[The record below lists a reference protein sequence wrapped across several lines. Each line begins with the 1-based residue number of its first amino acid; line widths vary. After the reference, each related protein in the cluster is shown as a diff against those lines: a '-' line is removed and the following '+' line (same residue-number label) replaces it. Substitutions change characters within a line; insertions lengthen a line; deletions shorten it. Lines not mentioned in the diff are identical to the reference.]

1 VPCFQPIYSRKFIVI
16 RVPLFQAFASLIL
29 FFVNLFTGNFG
40 NKAMKIILDVK
51 DDKASFMMEVLKN
64 FKDVKATQLTGYKAD
79 VLEGIKEAVEE
90 VKLIKQGKL
99 KGIPAK
105 DLI

>member
-1 VPCFQPIYSRKFIVI
+1 
-16 RVPLFQAFASLIL
+16 
-29 FFVNLFTGNFG
+29 
-40 NKAMKIILDVK
+40 MKILLDIK

-64 FKDVKATQLTGYKAD
+64 FKDVKAKPLTSYKAG

-90 VKLIKQGKL
+90 VTLIKQGKL

-105 DLI
+105 ELLNEL

>member
-1 VPCFQPIYSRKFIVI
+1 
-16 RVPLFQAFASLIL
+16 
-29 FFVNLFTGNFG
+29 
-40 NKAMKIILDVK
+40 MKIILDVK

-64 FKDVKATQLTGYKAD
+64 FKDVKATQLTAYKAD

-105 DLI
+105 DLLNEL

>member
-1 VPCFQPIYSRKFIVI
+1 MSFDKLESMQSFKF
-16 RVPLFQAFASLIL
+16 RVNFITMKSLKKFKDIKATP
-29 FFVNLFTGNFG
+29 FTGY
-40 NKAMKIILDVK
+40 
-51 DDKASFMMEVLKN
+51 
-64 FKDVKATQLTGYKAD
+64 QLE

-105 DLI
+105 DLLNEL

>member
-1 VPCFQPIYSRKFIVI
+1 
-16 RVPLFQAFASLIL
+16 
-29 FFVNLFTGNFG
+29 
-40 NKAMKIILDVK
+40 MKIILEIK

-64 FKDVKATQLTGYKAD
+64 FKDVKAKPITRYKAG
-79 VLEGIKEAVEE
+79 VLEGLNEAIEE

-105 DLI
+105 DLLNEL